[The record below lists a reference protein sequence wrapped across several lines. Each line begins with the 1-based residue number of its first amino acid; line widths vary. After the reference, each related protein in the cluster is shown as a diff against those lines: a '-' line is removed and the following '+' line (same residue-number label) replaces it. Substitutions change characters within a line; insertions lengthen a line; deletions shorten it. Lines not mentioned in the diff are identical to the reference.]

1 MPWSQKSKTYQVQK
15 LEKAHQV
22 LLSDGRRFEAMYT
35 KKAENLSSLLSYMY
49 KEVKGNRE
57 SVMPSSSWSSAN
69 SATSLL
75 RKNKN
80 KFFS

>member
-1 MPWSQKSKTYQVQK
+1 MPRCKKSKTYQVQK

-22 LLSDGRRFEAMYT
+22 SLSDGRRFESKYT

-57 SVMPSSSWSSAN
+57 SVMPSSRWPSAN
-69 SATSLL
+69 STTSLL
-75 RKNKN
+75 RRNK
-80 KFFS
+80 KKYFS